1 MFERYLLCL
10 FKQYCYAKGL
20 DINNTN
26 YMYSNEFGDW
36 IVQNK
41 SLLNNY
47 MGYLYTLGF
56 DYLSD
61 DIVEIGKG
69 KYDSISKQGINL
81 ISIFAE
87 TLGKIN
93 SRLFVDRGIPLILN
107 QNGIMIP
114 EEHVILTHN
123 PYFESEVLRW
133 YSIHNFGEKNISI
146 GMFGNLNDEDISRKV
161 KLLEQLSKQM
171 TDDYSFDYDTND
183 GNYFCSLNSKRNIQK
198 RILTKT
204 R

>member
-114 EEHVILTHN
+114 GEHVILTHN

-161 KLLEQLSKQM
+161 KLLEQSSKQM